1 MVDVLL
7 SNESISVFGGPASID
22 INVDFG
28 APGIRG
34 SLIFTGPGKP
44 TDPTVN
50 FPTEPRPQDL
60 YINLLPSD
68 FEYLFLYQ
76 YGSINGVLSWSK
88 VLRLI
93 PNTAIANI
101 PVIFLDGIARTLT
114 PTPEGLDYIATLPS
128 GPISDTIDSII
139 QNAIVSPTAPSPA
152 VNGMLWL
159 DISNLEPID
168 LKVYIAA
175 VSTWVKIATVSE
187 GLFFPISDYFSSE
200 EILVGEASG
209 FNIQYVLLSESPTSS
224 GLTTGDLTEIGS
236 KVYLPVNITATE
248 TEPFTPGGDV
258 AWQKINGVKILSF
271 VVVANIGSLPLF

>member
-50 FPTEPRPQDL
+50 FPTDPRPQDL

>member
-22 INVDFG
+22 VNVDFG

-50 FPTEPRPQDL
+50 FPTAPRPQDL

-128 GPISDTIDSII
+128 GPISNTIDSII

-159 DISNLEPID
+159 DISNVEPID
-168 LKVYIAA
+168 LKVYVEA

-258 AWQKINGVKILSF
+258 AWQKVNGVKILSF